1 MQRMWLEF
9 SQSGRCSSC
18 MMLHCWHI
26 CWIPHFEGLIC
37 LTRNDARPCNTSPEL
52 QNWQKSRLQMKS
64 NVSPSPLCQ
73 AVTLDQVMSFIERQP
88 PYDVAT
94 SFTSF
99 SYWSVFMQD
108 SPIAPLGKI
117 LSALPAS
124 QAMVER
130 VFSSADADGKER
142 TGRTCLQRIL
152 HRRF

>member
-1 MQRMWLEF
+1 
-9 SQSGRCSSC
+9 
-18 MMLHCWHI
+18 
-26 CWIPHFEGLIC
+26 
-37 LTRNDARPCNTSPEL
+37 
-52 QNWQKSRLQMKS
+52 MKS

-73 AVTLDQVMSFIERQP
+73 AVTLDQVMPFIERQP

-130 VFSSADADGKER
+130 VFSSAGWQGADRENLSSKN
-142 TGRTCLQRIL
+142 LA
-152 HRRF
+152 